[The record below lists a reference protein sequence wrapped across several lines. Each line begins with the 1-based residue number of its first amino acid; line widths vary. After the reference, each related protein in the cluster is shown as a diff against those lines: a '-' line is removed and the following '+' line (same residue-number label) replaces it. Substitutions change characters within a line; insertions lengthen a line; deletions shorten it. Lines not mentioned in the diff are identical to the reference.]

1 MPELSNRWQEACTP
15 PRVDRKPRGTRA
27 EERVT
32 ANGGREARIGAGC
45 RPWQSIGGITWQG
58 PARAAPVVDAG
69 RESTGGGSRGEERKN
84 VLTRRDPLHL
94 RPADC
99 VPWTENAVNHA
110 APKSRLLLWVD
121 AVGGFFVC
129 LGNEIRLG
137 QAVPDSEVDLPLLA
151 DLSRHHATIR
161 RDEEGYMIEPVRDV
175 RLNHQR
181 ITSASWINDGSL
193 LELGPALKL
202 RFSRPHPLSA
212 TARLD
217 YVTHHRTQPSSSA
230 VLLMA
235 DTLILG
241 PGGEQSRGVPALA
254 ARRGAASA
262 ARRPVL
268 HQQHA
273 AGSRRPTLRSVRHRS
288 N

>member
-1 MPELSNRWQEACTP
+1 MYNS
-15 PRVDRKPRGTRA
+15 
-27 EERVT
+27 
-32 ANGGREARIGAGC
+32 AR
-45 RPWQSIGGITWQG
+45 PLTS
-58 PARAAPVVDAG
+58 
-69 RESTGGGSRGEERKN
+69 GS
-84 VLTRRDPLHL
+84 
-94 RPADC
+94 ADC
-99 VPWTENAVNHA
+99 VPWIENAVNHA

-129 LGNEIRLG
+129 LGNEIRVG

-161 RDEEGYMIEPVRDV
+161 RDEEGYVIEPVRDV

-181 ITSASWINDGSL
+181 ITSASWINSGSL
-193 LELGPALKL
+193 LELGPALEL
-202 RFSRPHPLSA
+202 RFTRPHPLSA

-241 PGGEQSRGVPALA
+241 PA
-254 ARRGAASA
+254 ANNHVVCRQW
-262 ARRPVL
+262 PHDVVL
-268 HQQHA
+268 HRQHGGLFCSSSTPVEVDGRRYD
-273 AGSRRPTLRSVRHRS
+273 AGPAPLGLNSRVDGEGFSFSLEEI
-288 N
+288 